1 MSDGEAAGG
10 FLRRA
15 PFPKRLLKLTSLVTF
30 LFSDKKVTLRTKQI
44 CKKTYTLLINM
55 SMKRTKLDNWI
66 CELEALPELTR
77 EGLESLQLRRLN
89 ETLARVK
96 ARDGFYRDYPEKLD
110 SLEDLQKLPF
120 TRAEDLSVHP
130 GKFLL
135 TSQSEVSRVIS
146 GATSGTTGPAKRVF
160 YTEKDTEQTIGLFTA
175 GISEMLAAGEKC
187 FIAFPFTGPFGLGDL
202 IAQAVERLGGI
213 PIRAGFGQ
221 TFGEMLDLLK
231 ETQPETYIGF
241 PVTLLSLIR
250 LCREAF
256 PIHRA
261 LVSGDA
267 CPKGVME
274 ELEMALGNRLYP
286 HYGSRE
292 CGLGGAVTCSA
303 FEGMHLREN
312 HIIPEIIDGQ
322 GNVLS
327 DGEFGELVLTTIGAD
342 AMPLIRYRTGDYTRI
357 LPPCKC
363 GGITKRLDTV
373 SRREGKLSMEELDSR
388 LFRIQGV
395 VDYKASFDG
404 RLIIEARTLCNDVQ
418 MQIFDTAKALYPD
431 LQMEVHTASCL
442 HSDRPMYLGK
452 RHIVQL

>member
-1 MSDGEAAGG
+1 
-10 FLRRA
+10 
-15 PFPKRLLKLTSLVTF
+15 
-30 LFSDKKVTLRTKQI
+30 
-44 CKKTYTLLINM
+44 
-55 SMKRTKLDNWI
+55 MKRTNLDNWI
-66 CELEALPELTR
+66 ETTERIPHLTR
-77 EGLESLQLRRLN
+77 ENLEQLQLCRLN
-89 ETLARVK
+89 EMLKRLK
-96 ARDGFYRDYPEKLD
+96 DRGGFYKDYPEKLD
-110 SLEDLQKLPF
+110 SLTDLRNLPF
-120 TRAEDLSVHP
+120 TTAADLSAYP

-221 TFGEMLDLLK
+221 TWGEMLALLE
-231 ETQPETYIGF
+231 ETRPETYIGF
-241 PVTLLSLIR
+241 PVTLLSLAR
-250 LCREAF
+250 LYGKDF
-256 PIHRA
+256 PVKRA

-267 CPKGVME
+267 CPAGVME
-274 ELEMALGNRLYP
+274 ELEMALGSKLYP

-292 CGLGGAVTCSA
+292 CGLGGAVTCPA

-322 GNVLS
+322 GNVLPE
-327 DGEFGELVLTTIGAD
+327 GEYGELVITIIGAD
-342 AMPLIRYRTGDYTRI
+342 AMPLIRYRTGDFTRI

-373 SRREGKLSMEELDSR
+373 SRREGKWSIEELDSS
-388 LFRIQGV
+388 LFRIPGLA
-395 VDYKASFDG
+395 DYRVSFDG
-404 RLIIEARTLCNDVQ
+404 RLIMEARTLYEGLQ
-418 MQIFDTAKALYPD
+418 MQLFDAAKAVYPD
-431 LQMEVHTASCL
+431 LQITVCTSLCRQ
-442 HSDRPMYLGK
+442 SDRPMYLGK
-452 RHIVQL
+452 RHVVQL

>member
-1 MSDGEAAGG
+1 
-10 FLRRA
+10 
-15 PFPKRLLKLTSLVTF
+15 
-30 LFSDKKVTLRTKQI
+30 
-44 CKKTYTLLINM
+44 
-55 SMKRTKLDNWI
+55 MKRTNLDTWI
-66 CELEALPELTR
+66 ETTERIPHPTR
-77 EGLESLQLRRLN
+77 ENLEQLQLHRLN
-89 ETLARVK
+89 EMLKRLK
-96 ARDGFYRDYPEKLD
+96 DRGGFYKDYPEKLA
-110 SLEDLQKLPF
+110 SLADLRNLPF
-120 TRAEDLSVHP
+120 TRAEDLSASP

-213 PIRAGFGQ
+213 PIKAGFGQ
-221 TFGEMLDLLK
+221 TWGEMLTLLE

-250 LCREAF
+250 LWDEKF
-256 PIHRA
+256 PIQRA

-274 ELEMALGNRLYP
+274 ELEMALGSKLYP

-292 CGLGGAVTCSA
+292 CGLGGAVTCPA

-312 HIIPEIIDGQ
+312 HIIPEIIDEQ
-322 GNVLS
+322 GNVLP
-327 DGEFGELVLTTIGAD
+327 DGEYGELVLTTIGAD
-342 AMPLIRYRTGDYTRI
+342 AMPLIRYRTGDFTRI

-363 GGITKRLDTV
+363 GGVTKRLDTV
-373 SRREGKLSMEELDSR
+373 SRREGAWPMEELDSV
-388 LFRIQGV
+388 LFTIPEL
-395 VDYKASFDG
+395 VDYRTSFDG
-404 RLIIEARTLCNDVQ
+404 SLRVEVLTTRENVASTVQLALRQRYPQVEVSVTAALCR
-418 MQIFDTAKALYPD
+418 P
-431 LQMEVHTASCL
+431 E
-442 HSDRPMYLGK
+442 DRPMYPGK
-452 RHIVQL
+452 RYVIKPDML

>member
-1 MSDGEAAGG
+1 
-10 FLRRA
+10 
-15 PFPKRLLKLTSLVTF
+15 
-30 LFSDKKVTLRTKQI
+30 
-44 CKKTYTLLINM
+44 
-55 SMKRTKLDNWI
+55 MKRTNLDTWI
-66 CELEALPELTR
+66 ETTEGISHLTR
-77 EGLESLQLRRLN
+77 ETLEQLHLCRLN
-89 ETLARVK
+89 EMLKRLK
-96 ARDGFYRDYPEKLD
+96 DRGGFYKDYPEKLD
-110 SLEDLQKLPF
+110 ALADLRNLPF
-120 TRAEDLSVHP
+120 TTARDLSAYP

-160 YTEKDTEQTIGLFTA
+160 YTEKDTERTIGLFAA

-187 FIAFPFTGPFGLGDL
+187 FVAFPFTGPFGLGDL
-202 IAQAVERLGGI
+202 IARAVERLGGI

-250 LCREAF
+250 LWGEQF
-256 PIHRA
+256 PIKRA

-274 ELEMALGNRLYP
+274 ELEMALGSKLYP

-292 CGLGGAVTCSA
+292 CGLGGAVTCPA

-312 HIIPEIIDGQ
+312 HILPEIIDGQ
-322 GNVLS
+322 GNAVP
-327 DGEFGELVLTTIGAD
+327 DGEFGELVITTIGAD

-357 LPPCKC
+357 LPQCKC

-373 SRREGKLSMEELDSR
+373 SRREGELSIEELDSR
-388 LFRIQGV
+388 LFRIPGLA
-395 VDYKASFDG
+395 DYRVSFDG
-404 RLIIEARTLCNDVQ
+404 WLIIEARTLCEGLQ
-418 MQIFDTAKALYPD
+418 MQILGAAKGLYPD
-431 LQMEVHTASCL
+431 LQMEVHTSSCL

-452 RHIVQL
+452 RHIVKP

>member
-1 MSDGEAAGG
+1 
-10 FLRRA
+10 
-15 PFPKRLLKLTSLVTF
+15 
-30 LFSDKKVTLRTKQI
+30 
-44 CKKTYTLLINM
+44 
-55 SMKRTKLDNWI
+55 MKRTNLDSWI
-66 CELEALPELTR
+66 ENIEGISYLARENLEQ
-77 EGLESLQLRRLN
+77 LQLHRLN
-89 ETLARVK
+89 EMLKRLK
-96 ARDGFYRDYPEKLD
+96 DRGGFYKDYPEKLA
-110 SLEDLQKLPF
+110 SLADLRNLPF
-120 TRAEDLSVHP
+120 TRAEDLSVSP

-146 GATSGTTGPAKRVF
+146 GTTSGTTGPAKRVF
-160 YTEKDTEQTIGLFTA
+160 YTHADTENTIGLFTV

-213 PIRAGFGQ
+213 PVRAGFGQ

-241 PVTLLSLIR
+241 PVTLLSLLR
-250 LCREAF
+250 MYGENF
-256 PIHRA
+256 PVKRA

-267 CPKGVME
+267 CPAGVME
-274 ELEMALGNRLYP
+274 ELEKALGGRLYP

-292 CGLGGAVTCSA
+292 CGLGGAVTCPA

-322 GNVLS
+322 GNVLPE
-327 DGEFGELVLTTIGAD
+327 GEYGELVLTTIGAD
-342 AMPLIRYRTGDYTRI
+342 AMPLIRYRTGDFTRI

-373 SRREGKLSMEELDSR
+373 SRREGELSIEELDSQ
-388 LFRIQGV
+388 LFRIPDLA
-395 VDYKASFDG
+395 DYRASFDG
-404 RLIIEARTLCNDVQ
+404 RLIIEARTLSEGLQ
-418 MQIFDTAKALYPD
+418 MQILGAAKALYPN
-431 LQMEVHTASCL
+431 LQMEVHTSSCL